1 MSEVIRGAGT
11 VSLGKAVE
19 ALDTLGSTM
28 TNLNPGRKFA
38 SGIGGVGGGAAVTHG
53 NKIGILAFEVAN
65 TIVKG
70 CNLKQSLERDEIKV
84 LKDEILVSKGVQ
96 LLVSTDM
103 QELMWIAAADKRDE
117 LKIFA
122 GEVIRFGN
130 HCRDPQWHQL
140 DRVFDRLGLT
150 IEDSRQSK
158 EQADVIMQNLMTL
171 AENTAVRN
179 KMQKPHHH
187 HHHHACLLLQIKL
200 HKNSVCVCMR
210 AHLPLSLSLSLFV
223 HKNGHE
229 RIMSCCCFE
238 TVDFVLCFVC

>member
-1 MSEVIRGAGT
+1 
-11 VSLGKAVE
+11 VS
-19 ALDTLGSTM
+19 
-28 TNLNPGRKFA
+28 
-38 SGIGGVGGGAAVTHG
+38 
-53 NKIGILAFEVAN
+53 
-65 TIVKG
+65 
-70 CNLKQSLERDEIKV
+70 CCCC
-84 LKDEILVSKGVQ
+84 
-96 LLVSTDM
+96 
-103 QELMWIAAADKRDE
+103 RDE

-200 HKNSVCVCMR
+200 HKNSLCVCVCV
-210 AHLPLSLSLSLFV
+210 HISLSLSLSHSLYTKMAMNELCRAAVLKQWTLSCALFV
-223 HKNGHE
+223 STQGIYHMYTCWGGDMNGVHG
-229 RIMSCCCFE
+229 RSCTMKCMLL
-238 TVDFVLCFVC
+238 TDSRWI

>member
-1 MSEVIRGAGT
+1 LQKDKQFNIVCQYLLQWQWSWKKF
-11 VSLGKAVE
+11 VS
-19 ALDTLGSTM
+19 
-28 TNLNPGRKFA
+28 
-38 SGIGGVGGGAAVTHG
+38 
-53 NKIGILAFEVAN
+53 
-65 TIVKG
+65 
-70 CNLKQSLERDEIKV
+70 CCCC
-84 LKDEILVSKGVQ
+84 
-96 LLVSTDM
+96 
-103 QELMWIAAADKRDE
+103 RDE

-187 HHHHACLLLQIKL
+187 HHHACLLLQIKFYKTL
-200 HKNSVCVCMR
+200 CVCVYACTS
-210 AHLPLSLSLSLFV
+210 LPLSLTLCTQKWSQTNYVVLLF
-223 HKNGHE
+223 
-229 RIMSCCCFE
+229 
-238 TVDFVLCFVC
+238 

>member
-103 QELMWIAAADKRDE
+103 QELMWIAAADKR
-117 LKIFA
+117 L
-122 GEVIRFGN
+122 GFGFFFCWGSHSCN
-130 HCRDPQWHQL
+130 
-140 DRVFDRLGLT
+140 
-150 IEDSRQSK
+150 
-158 EQADVIMQNLMTL
+158 
-171 AENTAVRN
+171 
-179 KMQKPHHH
+179 
-187 HHHHACLLLQIKL
+187 CLLLPFDILATIVLQNPL
-200 HKNSVCVCMR
+200 HLRRFAKRQAIQHCVSISAAMAVVMEEIC
-210 AHLPLSLSLSLFV
+210 
-223 HKNGHE
+223 
-229 RIMSCCCFE
+229 
-238 TVDFVLCFVC
+238 VLLLLQG